1 VLAIRPRGTLWEA
14 RQGQSLG
21 SFSKLQTRRRE
32 ANGAGTDISN
42 VSSSGVVSPRQ
53 QDGVPGKSDVLG
65 GSSVLVGL
73 HQ

>member
-1 VLAIRPRGTLWEA
+1 MLARVGDSAEREPSE

-42 VSSSGVVSPRQ
+42 VSSSGVS
-53 QDGVPGKSDVLG
+53 
-65 GSSVLVGL
+65 
-73 HQ
+73 